1 MAKKITS
8 IEDAKKLLKSNAPS
22 NKAGALDWL
31 NLRLADHSKPIE
43 APPVIIDI
51 QGKTILTKGNYC
63 TISGKPKAGKSAY
76 IAGIIA
82 GAITGKNML
91 GINTRIDAG
100 KNIVHLDT
108 EQGEYE
114 YYQHIN
120 QVKQIAGIST
130 IPGNLLSYRLRGIKA
145 EQIRQALTSIAE
157 DKKTGLIIIDG
168 LLDTIIDFN
177 DLHECRMIT
186 DILRDTTERNKIGI
200 VCIIHQSKSTNYT
213 IGHLGSFADRFSQ
226 SVIEVVKGEKEP
238 VSTMQPVLLRSA
250 QGFEPI
256 HIQYHLSNQCW
267 QLHEST
273 PNEHKSNGLD
283 ITNADI
289 DKLMQFL
296 FSNAPYV
303 IYKAIEDAAKSQL
316 FMSSK
321 KVSTLVKQL
330 IEDKLIYKEGNN
342 YFKTITPF

>member
-8 IEDAKKLLKSNAPS
+8 VEDAKKLLKQKAPAT
-22 NKAGALDWL
+22 KAGALDWL
-31 NLRLADHSKPIE
+31 QQRLADHAKPVE

-76 IAGIIA
+76 IAGILA
-82 GAITGKNML
+82 GGITGQNML
-91 GINTRIDAG
+91 GINTRIEPG
-100 KNIVHLDT
+100 KNLVHLDT

-114 YYQHIN
+114 YYQHMG
-120 QVKQIAGIST
+120 QVKKIAGISN
-130 IPGNLLSYRLRGIKA
+130 IPPHLVSYRLRGIKA
-145 EQIRQALTSIAE
+145 EQIREALTHIAE
-157 DKKTGLIIIDG
+157 DNKTGLIVIDG

-186 DILRDTTERNKIGI
+186 DLLRDVTERKKIGI

-250 QGFEPI
+250 GGFEPI
-256 HIQYHLSNQCW
+256 HIQYHINNACW

-273 PNEHKSNGLD
+273 PPEHKSSG
-283 ITNADI
+283 I
-289 DKLMQFL
+289 DLTDQNILEFMQYL
-296 FSNAPYV
+296 FNNTPYV
-303 IYKAIEDAAKSQL
+303 IYKDIEAAAKSQL
-316 FMSSK
+316 FMGK
-321 KVSTLVKQL
+321 NKVSALIKTLVDDGL
-330 IEDKLIYKEGNN
+330 IKKEGNN
-342 YFKTITPF
+342 YYQTKAPF

>member
-1 MAKKITS
+1 MAKKINS
-8 IEDAKKLLKSNAPS
+8 IEDAKKLLKSNAPA

-120 QVKQIAGIST
+120 QVKQIAGINT

-250 QGFEPI
+250 PGFEPI

-283 ITNADI
+283 ITNEDI

-296 FSNAPYV
+296 FNNAPYV

>member
-31 NLRLADHSKPIE
+31 NTRLADHTKPIE

-120 QVKQIAGIST
+120 QVKQIAGINT

-145 EQIRQALTSIAE
+145 EQIRQALTHIAE

-250 QGFEPI
+250 PGFEPI

-283 ITNADI
+283 ITNEDI

-296 FSNAPYV
+296 FNNAPYV

>member
-8 IEDAKKLLKSNAPS
+8 IEDAKKLLKSNAPA

-31 NLRLADHSKPIE
+31 NGRLADHSKPIE

-120 QVKQIAGIST
+120 QVKKIAGINT

-145 EQIRQALTSIAE
+145 EQIRQALTYIAE

-256 HIQYHLSNQCW
+256 NIQYHLNNQCW

-283 ITNADI
+283 ITDQELNNFI
-289 DKLMQFL
+289 EYL
-296 FSNAPYV
+296 FNNSPYV
-303 IYKAIEDAAKSQL
+303 LYKGIENAAKSQL

-321 KVSTLVKQL
+321 KVSALVKKL